1 MITVQMN
8 ALIFMTF
15 YEYSLKHDHYYVTK
29 AVLDF
34 KSVQYIRR
42 LIQIIVIG
50 RNKYMVH

>member
-8 ALIFMTF
+8 ALIFIAV
-15 YEYSLKHDHYYVTK
+15 YEYSLKHDHYYLTK
-29 AVLDF
+29 SVLDF

-42 LIQIIVIG
+42 LIQLIVIG